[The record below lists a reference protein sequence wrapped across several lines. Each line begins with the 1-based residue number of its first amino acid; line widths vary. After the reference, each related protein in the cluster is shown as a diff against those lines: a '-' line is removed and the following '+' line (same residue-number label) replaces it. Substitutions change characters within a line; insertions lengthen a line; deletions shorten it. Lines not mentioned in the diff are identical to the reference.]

1 MSRLRLATALL
12 VLHVVIG
19 VGVISAGPTDQAMA
33 STTQVSIIQDDPSM
47 MYNAG
52 PTLARLRL
60 LGVQQVRVLVRWLFI
75 APNSGSYKRP
85 AHFNAVDPASYP
97 AKNWQQWDNMVKAA
111 QANGIQLIF
120 DVAGG
125 APLWATGPGATGHSN
140 WEPNTSQYG
149 QFVHAL
155 GTRYS
160 GAYNPIK
167 KKTMPGNAND
177 LPKVSSWSIWNE
189 PDYGPS
195 LAPQGLPGNLT
206 VDHAPAMYRGLVSAG
221 WNALHVTGHG
231 HDTIMFGE
239 LAPRGEKYWGV
250 YSGMTPL
257 VFLRSLYCLDA
268 GYRQLRGTAA
278 RLRGC
283 PTNAAGSRAFRN
295 QNPGL
300 FQASGISDH
309 PYMRWYPP
317 NHEQNPD
324 PANHLSTGNYASLGV
339 INQLSRALDRAQA
352 VYGAHPRMPV
362 YNTEFGYITT
372 PPKHDNQLEPGG
384 HRYPWASQ
392 AKASE
397 YLNWAEYLS
406 YRNPRIKSFEQY
418 LLYDALPALKSN
430 DWGGFAS
437 GLINYGPKQIPK
449 STYYAWRFPLY
460 LPVTSSRRGRSL
472 EVWGCLRPARYAILD
487 GSAPQTVSI
496 QYATGSGHPF
506 KTVATATVNNPNNC
520 YFDSRV
526 TFPGSGNV
534 RLQWQ
539 YPAND
544 PLLGPF
550 TASQGTITSRTVQIS
565 LK

>member
-1 MSRLRLATALL
+1 MSRLRLVTLAI
-12 VLHVVIG
+12 VLHVLIG
-19 VGVISAGPTDQAMA
+19 VGVITALPGRATA
-33 STTQVSIIQDDPSM
+33 STTQVSIFQDDPSM
-47 MYNAG
+47 MFNPG

-60 LGVQQVRVLVRWLFI
+60 LGVQQVRVLVRWLYI
-75 APNSGSYKRP
+75 APSSGSYKRP
-85 AHFNAVDPASYP
+85 AHFNAVDPAAYP
-97 AKNWQQWDNMVKAA
+97 AKNWAEWDNMVKAA

-125 APLWATGPGATGHSN
+125 APLWATARGAAGHSN
-140 WEPNTSQYG
+140 WEPNISQYG

-160 GAYNPIK
+160 GAYNPIR
-167 KKTMPGNAND
+167 KKTMPGNPDD
-177 LPKVSSWSIWNE
+177 LPAVTSWSIWNE

-206 VDHAPAMYRGLVSAG
+206 VEHAPEMYRALVGAA

-231 HDTIMFGE
+231 HDTILFGE

-257 VFLRSLYCLDA
+257 VFLRALYCLDS
-268 GYRQLRGTAA
+268 GYRPLRGTAA

-283 PTNAAGSRAFRN
+283 PTTAAASRSFRPA
-295 QNPGL
+295 NPGL
-300 FQASGISDH
+300 FLASGISDH
-309 PYMRWYPP
+309 PYMRWYAP

-324 PANHLSTGNYASLGV
+324 PTNHLSTGGYTSLGV
-339 INQLSRALDRAQA
+339 INQLPRALDRAQA

-362 YNTEFGYITT
+362 YNTEFGYITS
-372 PPKHDNQLEPGG
+372 PPKHDNQLEPGN

-392 AKASE
+392 TKASE

-406 YRNPRIKSFEQY
+406 YKNSRVKSFEQY
-418 LLYDALPALKSN
+418 LLFDPLPALKSN

-437 GLINYGPKQIPK
+437 GLINYGSKQVPKT
-449 STYYAWRFPLY
+449 TYAAWRFPLY
-460 LPVTSSRRGRSL
+460 LPVTSGKRDRSL
-472 EVWGCLRPARYAILD
+472 EVWGCVRPARYAILD
-487 GSAPQTVSI
+487 GSGPQVANI
-496 QYATGSGHPF
+496 QFASGASQSY
-506 KTVATATVNNPNNC
+506 KTLATATVSNPNNC
-520 YFDSRV
+520 YIDTHV

-544 PLLGPF
+544 PLLGSF
-550 TASQGTITSRTVQIS
+550 GASQGTITSRTVSIT